1 MATDKKTLFIDGKE
15 VAIEGERNVLE
26 IIRKIG
32 VDVPTF
38 CYHSELSIYGACRMC
53 TVEIEGRGL
62 QASCST
68 PPEAG
73 LKIKTNTPDVQQIR
87 KIAIELLLANHD
99 NNCTTCGKSTSCRL
113 QDLAKRLGVREI
125 RYKQL
130 NKNQPKDISSHSLVR
145 DPNKCIL
152 CGDCVRMCDE
162 VQGIG
167 AIDFAHRGHNVEVG
181 PAFDKDLGDVDCILC
196 GQCARV
202 CPTGALTPK
211 QDIKEVWK
219 NIFDKSKYVVA
230 CVAPAVRVALGEEFG
245 LEAGEGVMG
254 QMTAA
259 LKKMGFDQ
267 VYDTSY
273 SADLTVIE
281 EGTEFLNRL
290 QKGEKLPIFT
300 SCCPAWV
307 KTAEQYY
314 PELMGNLSSC
324 KSPQQMLGSVV
335 KEILPKQLNKDR
347 KDIIVVSI
355 MPCVAK
361 KFEAKRPE
369 MTVDGN
375 PDVDIVLTT
384 QELAQMIKEQGID
397 FMNLQPE
404 SIDLPFGFKTG
415 AGVLFANSGGV
426 TEAVLRF
433 AYEKVTGKQLTN
445 VDFVEA
451 RNVDDVRELTVEL
464 SGIKIKLA
472 IVNGIKKAK
481 ELADRVKAGT
491 ADYHIIEV
499 MACPGGCIGGAGQ
512 PVYFERKIRDQRTQ
526 GIYAADKMHQVHKAQ
541 ENPYVKELY
550 EKHLHNEPNGHAAHE
565 LLHTEYH
572 HRRRLDTQGFVFN
585 KATTEKKTEV
595 KVCVGTNCYLKGS
608 QDLLHKLT
616 AHVQGDAK
624 LKDSVEVR
632 ATFCLEECGNGP
644 NVMVGDEIVN
654 KADFDKVKA
663 VLARKVV

>member
-1 MATDKKTLFIDGKE
+1 MSTDKKTLFIDGKE

-26 IIRKIG
+26 IIRKLGI
-32 VDVPTF
+32 DVPTF

-53 TVEIEGRGL
+53 TVDVEGRGL

-99 NNCTTCGKSTSCRL
+99 NNCTTCNKSTACRL

-130 NKNQPKDISSHSLVR
+130 SKNTPKDISSHSLVR

-181 PAFDKDLGDVDCILC
+181 PAFDKDLSDVDCILC
-196 GQCARV
+196 GQCSRV

-219 NIFDKSKYVVA
+219 VLFDKSKYVVA

-245 LEAGEGVMG
+245 FEAGEGVMG

-273 SADLTVIE
+273 SADLTILE
-281 EGTEFLNRL
+281 EGTEFLSRL
-290 QKGEKLPIFT
+290 HKGEKLPIFT

-314 PELMGNLSSC
+314 PELLENLSSC

-335 KEILPKQLNKDR
+335 KDILPKQMNKDR
-347 KDIIVVSI
+347 KDVVVVSI

-369 MTVDGN
+369 MSVGGN
-375 PDVDIVLTT
+375 PDVDYVLTT

-397 FMNLQPE
+397 FKNLQPE

-445 VDFVEA
+445 VDFTEV
-451 RNVDDVRELTVEL
+451 RNVDDVREVTIDIAGTKVR
-464 SGIKIKLA
+464 LA
-472 IVNGIKKAK
+472 VVNGIKKAK
-481 ELADRVKAGT
+481 EIADKVKAGT
-491 ADYHIIEV
+491 ADYHIIEI
-499 MACPGGCIGGAGQ
+499 MACPGGCIGGGGQ
-512 PVYFERKIRDQRTQ
+512 PVYFERKIRDKRTQ
-526 GIYAADKMHQVHKAQ
+526 GIYAADKMHQVHKSQ

-550 EKHLHNEPNGHAAHE
+550 EKHLGEPNSHEAHE
-565 LLHTEYH
+565 LLHTEYQ
-572 HRRRLDTQGFVFN
+572 HRRRLDAQGFVFN
-585 KATTEKKTEV
+585 KATAAKKTDV

-616 AHVQGDAK
+616 AHVQEDAK

-632 ATFCLEECGNGP
+632 ATFCLEQCGQAP
-644 NVMVGDEIVN
+644 NVMVGDEVVC

-663 VLARKVV
+663 ALDKKVS